1 MTEQLA
7 ATLARDRWLNE
18 QRSRSAELP
27 ALLDRLDA
35 ALDAP
40 PADLGSWKRA
50 VGAALDAT
58 RTAFAAYA
66 EVDEDPQGFIAASE
80 RHAPRFIHALEAL
93 RREDHGLLAELTAL
107 GHDIAGATTPMEAE
121 RIRTVTDRIE
131 HHVATTNRLAMEIAN
146 EDLGSGD

>member
-1 MTEQLA
+1 MTDQLA
-7 ATLARDRWLNE
+7 ATIARDRWLSE

-27 ALLDRLDA
+27 ALLDLLDA

-40 PADLGSWKRA
+40 PTDLAAWKRA
-50 VGAALDAT
+50 VGGALDAT

-80 RHAPRFIHALEAL
+80 RHAPRFIHALETL
-93 RREDHGLLAELTAL
+93 RREDHGLLDELTAL
-107 GHDIAGATTPMEAE
+107 GHDIARANTPIPAE
-121 RIRTVTDRIE
+121 RIRTVTGRIE
-131 HHVATTNRLAMEIAN
+131 RHVMTTNRLAMEIAN